1 MNPGTGERPKC
12 PDGNRGH
19 VSPERWEER
28 GGGGTLQN
36 TLENWKAGG
45 TERRK
50 RWIVESFP
58 LTTVSKLSQVMSR
71 FKMDPWKS
79 RTKGRRISVI
89 HP

>member
-1 MNPGTGERPKC
+1 MEIGDTSLLKGGKKGGEGALYKIHWKTGKPGE
-12 PDGNRGH
+12 
-19 VSPERWEER
+19 
-28 GGGGTLQN
+28 
-36 TLENWKAGG
+36 
-45 TERRK
+45 ERRK

-58 LTTVSKLSQVMSR
+58 LTTVSKLSQVMGR